1 MSGDE
6 VDPEYE
12 VAVINSEDEV
22 SGGTITYFEEIT
34 VEDPSCVIC
43 MRILFNAVV
52 LGCGHGFCY
61 RCFVRNFNVHRF
73 CAECRF
79 HVHYRPRICY
89 LLYFL
94 VMGLYR
100 DVYESRLNHCQK
112 IERIKGKVPRI
123 DFRRKDQF
131 DHLLRLRRD
140 ELNAAD
146 FKCTACLKLLFQ
158 PIALHC
164 GHDVPRRI
172 FGEDCFSSRSSS
184 SFDNGTAFEV
194 SSEEEV
200 GTSEEGTSEEEVYEF
215 NFPDGVVTREMWLD
229 MIPEMLCD
237 ICGVFP
243 IRCLQYTCFE
253 CQEVGEPFDVCEEC
267 VACPFDD
274 LPGFS
279 RQPHSG
285 KHHLVLLVPRGF
297 RFPDDNVTDDD
308 L

>member
-94 VMGLYR
+94 VMGLYW

-164 GHDVPRRI
+164 GHEASTL
-172 FGEDCFSSRSSS
+172 FGVSRP
-184 SFDNGTAFEV
+184 T
-194 SSEEEV
+194 
-200 GTSEEGTSEEEVYEF
+200 
-215 NFPDGVVTREMWLD
+215 VTRLWKAAMQQMEHGRL
-229 MIPEMLCD
+229 
-237 ICGVFP
+237 F
-243 IRCLQYTCFE
+243 Y
-253 CQEVGEPFDVCEEC
+253 
-267 VACPFDD
+267 
-274 LPGFS
+274 
-279 RQPHSG
+279 
-285 KHHLVLLVPRGF
+285 
-297 RFPDDNVTDDD
+297 
-308 L
+308 